1 MRNNIDI
8 LQTIITQSLES
19 TLDSNIKGLISQI
32 KGNNETIDRF
42 PINIAEFSLFL
53 SSLNNEFNSSTVSVQ
68 EIKSST
74 SSSFKPFSYTEFS
87 SKHRDDFVKVL
98 KNSRLDEDSSRNAE
112 VYFNKLLD
120 MEYDGAVKLLE
131 EVFISTLTVDILD
144 EELQIGIINLLC
156 NYDFNELGPTAQLI
170 ASSAYPIKSV
180 KVKSSIFN
188 LFGHWG
194 NREALNMLKKYE
206 EPHEP
211 WLRMKYRALINSIEK
226 KYVICK
232 KN

>member
-19 TLDSNIKGLISQI
+19 TLDSSVKDLISQN

-42 PINIAEFSLFL
+42 PINMAEFSLFL

-74 SSSFKPFSYTEFS
+74 SSSFKPFSNTEFS

-120 MEYDGAVKLLE
+120 MEYDGAV
-131 EVFISTLTVDILD
+131 
-144 EELQIGIINLLC
+144 
-156 NYDFNELGPTAQLI
+156 
-170 ASSAYPIKSV
+170 
-180 KVKSSIFN
+180 
-188 LFGHWG
+188 
-194 NREALNMLKKYE
+194 
-206 EPHEP
+206 
-211 WLRMKYRALINSIEK
+211 
-226 KYVICK
+226 
-232 KN
+232 